1 MFWDYIHLNPFRAGL
16 LRAASI
22 AKRTPIRAE
31 NLEANLFAC
40 VSLRYPMRTGSLAIK
55 KTTVSHAWIAEQ
67 LAMRSP
73 ANVSLALHRRKQE
86 LKGLPA
92 ELRKFI
98 VMQSDAH

>member
-31 NLEANLFAC
+31 NLEANLFGC

-55 KTTVSHAWIAEQ
+55 ENNGVSRMDRGTARNA
-67 LAMRSP
+67 
-73 ANVSLALHRRKQE
+73 
-86 LKGLPA
+86 
-92 ELRKFI
+92 
-98 VMQSDAH
+98 